1 MSIPALIVQY
11 WPRLIAGLGLTV
23 EITIIS
29 LILAGILGMVFGLL
43 SVSKRKSLRAIALVY
58 VDIVRGTPLL
68 VQAFFIYFGIP
79 AALGIQSDPVVSG
92 VITLSLNA
100 GGYLAEIVRG
110 GIESISRGQ
119 MEAARSLGLPY
130 GMAMR
135 SVILPQAIRTMTPAL
150 INQCIITLKD
160 TSLLSVIGVTE
171 LTQTGRLISANNYQS
186 FEVWAI
192 VAMMYFVIIMILSK
206 ISKRI
211 ERKMSYGKSNN

>member
-171 LTQTGRLISANNYQS
+171 LTQTGRLIIANNYQS

-206 ISKRI
+206 ISKHI